1 MSTELVERIAA
12 KVAELPVER
21 QREALA
27 FVESLVSTEGS
38 KTPQGFRSVKGI
50 LHSSLETLEK
60 DLADARQEM
69 WRNFPR
75 EEPK

>member
-1 MSTELVERIAA
+1 MSTDLLEEIAA
-12 KVAELPVER
+12 KVAQLPVER

-27 FVESLVSTEGS
+27 FVESLAASEGS
-38 KTPQGFRSVKGI
+38 TRPQGFRSVKGI
-50 LHSSLETLEK
+50 LHSSLENLED
-60 DLADARQEM
+60 DLAEARREM